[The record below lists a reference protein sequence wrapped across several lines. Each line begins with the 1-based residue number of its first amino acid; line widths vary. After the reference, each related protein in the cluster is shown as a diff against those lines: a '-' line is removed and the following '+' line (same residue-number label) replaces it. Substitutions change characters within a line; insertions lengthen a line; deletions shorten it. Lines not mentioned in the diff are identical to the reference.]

1 MGPLLLRICFYYLA
15 LLSSKVSTCYADHNQ
30 PFCGTGLFVMKV
42 IKETYVK
49 QQHGGGYNDRHTP
62 TCLLPASGTQQCAR
76 SLPLPLSLHGIALV
90 TLDGAES
97 GFVMHPVQHP
107 QPHEAG

>member
-1 MGPLLLRICFYYLA
+1 MRVT
-15 LLSSKVSTCYADHNQ
+15 KDTYAR
-30 PFCGTGLFVMKV
+30 
-42 IKETYVK
+42 
-49 QQHGGGYNDRHTP
+49 QQAGGYNDRHTP
-62 TCLLPASGTQQCAR
+62 TRLLPARGTQQCAR

-97 GFVMHPVQHP
+97 GFVVHPVQQP